1 MSQGFVNPQTI
12 TLPVPVADG
21 GTGRAT
27 ATAYAV
33 LCGGTTSTGAHQ
45 SIASV
50 GTSGQVL
57 TSNGAGAL
65 PTFQTLQQGNIV
77 AWINFNGTGT
87 PAARA
92 SGNVTSITDNGVG
105 DYTINFTNALA
116 DANYAMV
123 SSGQNTTAGGASSA
137 VATNTSTTPTS
148 SACRVIS
155 AAGTGGNYD
164 ASYIG
169 LAFLR

>member
-1 MSQGFVNPQTI
+1 MPVNLKLDGNIQAPYI
-12 TLPVPVADG
+12 TTNGTNLITVPATT
-21 GTGRAT
+21 GTMA
-27 ATAYAV
+27 
-33 LCGGTTSTGAHQ
+33 
-45 SIASV
+45 
-50 GTSGQVL
+50 L
-57 TSNGAGAL
+57 TSDV
-65 PTFQTLQQGNIV
+65 TDYIK

-87 PAARA
+87 PTARA
-92 SGNVTSITDNGVG
+92 SFNVTSITDNNVG

-123 SSGQNTTAGGASSA
+123 SSGQNTSAGGASSA
-137 VATNTSTTPTS
+137 VATNTTTTPTA

-164 ASYIG
+164 ATYIG